1 MVSFTVCMVLC
12 SRYKSQS
19 QVCKGSA
26 CTMLAVVALDPV
38 WAALCWSVCP
48 WITARRARSLSQC
61 GAAHRWP
68 PQWSSPI
75 TLAEGRP
82 LNGGQSNILAMV
94 MRRSLHGMANRP
106 IMILLSTCSPAR
118 YDKGQL
124 VERLLRKSLIPL
136 SQDIWSVQKPDAVLL
151 TTRGDDHIMAEF
163 ELCSLLWLLPGWL
176 W

>member
-75 TLAEGRP
+75 T
-82 LNGGQSNILAMV
+82 Q
-94 MRRSLHGMANRP
+94 
-106 IMILLSTCSPAR
+106 C
-118 YDKGQL
+118 
-124 VERLLRKSLIPL
+124 
-136 SQDIWSVQKPDAVLL
+136 
-151 TTRGDDHIMAEF
+151 
-163 ELCSLLWLLPGWL
+163 CSLATVFWNMKNGCWDVVETILNCNLQTRFQSKVSSKNQPVLGASIPSWSTLT
-176 W
+176 

>member
-1 MVSFTVCMVLC
+1 MMPNRGTQPTKRSDAQNQLTPNF
-12 SRYKSQS
+12 KS
-19 QVCKGSA
+19 
-26 CTMLAVVALDPV
+26 
-38 WAALCWSVCP
+38 
-48 WITARRARSLSQC
+48 
-61 GAAHRWP
+61 
-68 PQWSSPI
+68 SSP

>member
-1 MVSFTVCMVLC
+1 MCIDGS
-12 SRYKSQS
+12 KSTRQGW
-19 QVCKGSA
+19 QIPG
-26 CTMLAVVALDPV
+26 
-38 WAALCWSVCP
+38 
-48 WITARRARSLSQC
+48 
-61 GAAHRWP
+61 
-68 PQWSSPI
+68 WSSSVVPAKSHQGCTPQHKQLGKRNFPI
-75 TLAEGRP
+75 LAEGRP